1 MRRPVA
7 NTAGAA
13 VEHSEL
19 PDNVVL
25 KMLHREVLL
34 TKAKLHALNYEQAVA
49 ERKLRTLKSQLR
61 QGEPEFER
69 LKRELE
75 EVKNAPR
82 GLEGTFRTAA
92 EMERHRAQVA
102 MPAQSLP
109 PWDPKQECFC
119 ILQGTKRAAHSA
131 SQLIC
136 ELSLPIINSRV
147 PRSLPIA

>member
-1 MRRPVA
+1 MPIWILSDVGYSVCRPVA

-102 MPAQSLP
+102 APAQMLPCHRTCSLLCCLCMR
-109 PWDPKQECFC
+109 KGAQEPTC
-119 ILQGTKRAAHSA
+119 SA
-131 SQLIC
+131 Y
-136 ELSLPIINSRV
+136 
-147 PRSLPIA
+147 